1 MKSRTADYEDDGPLW
16 AGGAMAAPRCARPGV
31 RSWEQGEQ
39 GGGAAPDRQAAQWG
53 EGEERNARNAPT
65 TTLADGQQLG
75 SRQSQLEQLERAFAL
90 FGLPTLPQLPRGLR
104 RGYRG
109 REDLERG

>member
-1 MKSRTADYEDDGPLW
+1 MARCGR
-16 AGGAMAAPRCARPGV
+16 AAPWRRRGVPGPELGHGSRV
-31 RSWEQGEQ
+31 EG
-39 GGGAAPDRQAAQWG
+39 PRQAAQWGEG

-90 FGLPTLPQLPRGLR
+90 FGLPTLPQLSRATARLPRPRGSR
-104 RGYRG
+104 AR
-109 REDLERG
+109 